1 MTSAIHMILQ
11 KPPKWSFLI
20 KWLEVFENLKRLK
33 YNPHLKGKNNCVG
46 GFASKIQIMLFLM
59 IIKKEKK
66 RAYEIT

>member
-1 MTSAIHMILQ
+1 
-11 KPPKWSFLI
+11 
-20 KWLEVFENLKRLK
+20 LEVFENLKRLK